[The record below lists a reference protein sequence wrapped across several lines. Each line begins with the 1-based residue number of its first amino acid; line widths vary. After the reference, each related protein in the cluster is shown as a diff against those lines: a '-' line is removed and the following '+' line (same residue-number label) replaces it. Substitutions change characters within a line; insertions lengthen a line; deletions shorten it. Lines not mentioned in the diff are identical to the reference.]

1 MRGQAV
7 GAALIRP
14 SGAPSPASGR
24 RGAIS
29 GCESSLFNWLRRHFR
44 AAWSPEP
51 VSFACSE
58 VPPPNGASPIRRNAS
73 RRPKSR
79 GADAKRIWRQRRS
92 HANSLQGPPIA
103 VLSVF
108 NELAQATRLFC
119 APGKSGRGP
128 APTFPGRTA
137 RPPPGGRRR
146 AARGGGRRRERH
158 GARSL
163 GAFPKENK
171 HSTKTR
177 LSSTI
182 FTPPQ
187 EA

>member
-1 MRGQAV
+1 MGPPSSGPRGHLHPRA
-7 GAALIRP
+7 GE
-14 SGAPSPASGR
+14 GAPFPGANRAFSIGC
-24 RGAIS
+24 GAIS
-29 GCESSLFNWLRRHFR
+29 GPPRLLSRSPLL
-44 AAWSPEP
+44 AAKSRLPT
-51 VSFACSE
+51 
-58 VPPPNGASPIRRNAS
+58 VPAPIRRNAS
-73 RRPKSR
+73 RGPISR